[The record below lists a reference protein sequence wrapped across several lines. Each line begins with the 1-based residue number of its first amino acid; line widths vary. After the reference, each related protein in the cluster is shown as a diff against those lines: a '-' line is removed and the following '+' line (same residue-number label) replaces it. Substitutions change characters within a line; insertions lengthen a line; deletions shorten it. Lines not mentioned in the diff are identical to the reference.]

1 MKSINNE
8 AFFVYTPKPNL
19 GLRNKR
25 FLVSA
30 NRLSN
35 YITDNNA
42 NKALQAFKNMQTN
55 KTTLKFRK
63 FGKIEIYLK

>member
-1 MKSINNE
+1 MISINNE
-8 AFFVYTPKPNL
+8 AFIVFTPKLPHNYV
-19 GLRNKR
+19 NKR
-25 FLVSA
+25 FLISA

-42 NKALQAFKNMQTN
+42 NKALQTIQNMQTD
-55 KTTLKFRK
+55 KVTLKFRK